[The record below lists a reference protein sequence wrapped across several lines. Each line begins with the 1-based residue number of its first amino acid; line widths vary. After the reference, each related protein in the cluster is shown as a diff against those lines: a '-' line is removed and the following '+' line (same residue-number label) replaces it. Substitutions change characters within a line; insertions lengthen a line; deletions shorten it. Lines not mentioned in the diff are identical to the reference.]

1 VKKQTGYLVG
11 SATFFVTSIIMF
23 GLRFATSIVVARTLG
38 VEGKGIYVL
47 VLTVSALLL
56 LGLNLGVS
64 GAFTYYTASNQFK
77 PSDLFAF
84 ALFLSL
90 AISAAGGAIFWL
102 AYRLF
107 LQGTFLVGTLPNQM
121 LLVIISLPISLL
133 TTFLA
138 SILLGLQQIVAYNA
152 INLINY
158 GTNLLFQVAS
168 ALLHGGVSGAI
179 LAWLASSGLALLAT
193 LYLSRHFA
201 TLNFRGVGKV
211 LRPSFSYGLKNYVA
225 NLFTFFNYRLDSF
238 LVNFILGPDSVGL
251 YTTGV
256 TMAELLWYIPNSL
269 SSTLFPK
276 VSSLDETVATR
287 ITAQSSRQTLLVS
300 LPLALMFGAAG
311 IILIPFFY
319 GAAFAPAV
327 APFLWLLPGILSMAV
342 SKIISAHLSGRGKPQ
357 YATYTSGITVV
368 VTVILD
374 LILIPS
380 RGIVGAAIASSIA
393 YTASAVLS
401 VIWFNHENQT
411 TWKQVLIPTL
421 ADLTSL
427 LQQLEKLI
435 NQSRIKVLGA
445 LKHSQ
450 E

>member
-1 VKKQTGYLVG
+1 VKKQSGFLFG
-11 SATFFVTSIIMF
+11 SATFFVTSILIF

-47 VLTVSALLL
+47 VLTVSSLLL

-77 PSDLFAF
+77 PSDLFTLAV
-84 ALFLSL
+84 LLSL
-90 AISAAGGAIFWL
+90 VISGAGGAIFWL

-107 LQGTFLVGTLPNQM
+107 LAGTFLVGTLPNQM

-138 SILLGLQQIVAYNA
+138 SILLGLQQIVAYNS

-168 ALLHGGVSGAI
+168 ALLDGGVTGAI

-201 TLNFRGVGKV
+201 ALDFRSVGKI

-238 LVNFILGPDSVGL
+238 LVNFISGPASVGL

-276 VSSLDETVATR
+276 VSSLDKTVATR
-287 ITAQSSRQTLLVS
+287 ITAQSCRQTLLVS
-300 LPLALMFGAAG
+300 LPLAVVFGAAG
-311 IILIPFFY
+311 IYLIPFFY
-319 GAAFAPAV
+319 GASFAPSV

-342 SKIISAHLSGRGKPQ
+342 SKILSANLSGRGNPQ
-357 YATYTSGITVV
+357 YATYTSGITVIA
-368 VTVILD
+368 TVILD
-374 LILIPS
+374 LALIPS
-380 RGIVGAAIASSIA
+380 MGIVGAAIASSIA

-411 TWKQVLIPTL
+411 SWRQVLLPTP
-421 ADLTSL
+421 ADLISL
-427 LQQLEKLI
+427 MQQFQKVL
-435 NQSRIKVLGA
+435 NQSIRKVQGA
-445 LKHSQ
+445 LKNSP
-450 E
+450 

>member
-11 SATFFVTSIIMF
+11 SATFFVTSILIF

-38 VEGKGIYVL
+38 VGGKGIYVL
-47 VLTVSALLL
+47 VLTVSSLLL

-84 ALFLSL
+84 ALLLSL

-107 LQGTFLVGTLPNQM
+107 LQGTFLVGTFPNQM

-168 ALLHGGVSGAI
+168 ALLNGGVTGAI

-201 TLNFRGVGKV
+201 SFNFRNVGKI
-211 LRPSFSYGLKNYVA
+211 LRPSFSYGFKNYVA

-256 TMAELLWYIPNSL
+256 TMAELLWYVPNSL

-276 VSSLDETVATR
+276 VSSLDEAVATR
-287 ITAQSSRQTLLVS
+287 ITTQSSRQTLLVS
-300 LPLALMFGAAG
+300 LPLAIVFGAAG
-311 IILIPFFY
+311 TFLIPFFY
-319 GAAFAPAV
+319 GAAFAPSV
-327 APFLWLLPGILSMAV
+327 APFLWLLPGILGMGVNKILMAN
-342 SKIISAHLSGRGKPQ
+342 LSGRGKPQ

-368 VTVILD
+368 VTIILD
-374 LILIPS
+374 LTLIPS
-380 RGIVGAAIASSIA
+380 IGIIGAAIASSIA
-393 YTASAVLS
+393 YLTSAVLS
-401 VIWFNHENQT
+401 VIWFKRENQT
-411 TWKQVLIPTL
+411 SWGQLFIPTL
-421 ADLTSL
+421 DDLISL
-427 LQQLEKLI
+427 LQQFQKLL
-435 NQSRIKVLGA
+435 NQSRLKVQEA
-445 LKHSQ
+445 LKHSP
-450 E
+450 